1 MKECFGSIFDNI
13 ITKILLCILA
23 VLIALGAACGL
34 TLLWVLWLAN
44 YTTSCL
50 IVTFSIMGV
59 TLFAELVYLAYI
71 VFFDE

>member
-1 MKECFGSIFDNI
+1 MKNVFGSIFDNI

-23 VLIALGAACGL
+23 VLISLGATCGL
-34 TLLWVLWLAN
+34 ILLWVLWLAN

-50 IVTFSIMGV
+50 IVTFSIIGV
-59 TLFAELVYLAYI
+59 TLLAELVYLAYI